1 MQQRGMHI
9 WSFIG
14 GVCVRHGKSK
24 MKHKPK
30 PQGTMND
37 DDDDDV
43 LITSNAK
50 EKCAYGAKV
59 KLCNY
64 EGCTNQAQ

>member
-1 MQQRGMHI
+1 MMRRLQLLVVRGR
-9 WSFIG
+9 
-14 GVCVRHGKSK
+14 GVCVRHGAKSK

-37 DDDDDV
+37 DDDDV

-50 EKCAYGAKV
+50 EECAYGAKV